1 MNEPTLSRQ
10 TVAYMIQIFDSMYQE
25 VTPLVRGMFDIEQL
39 ATTLFAMGLDQ
50 QFISVCRHGFGWD
63 FKRLFPAL
71 YEGSFFSRYDDGK
84 VLGQAR
90 LKGFAT
96 FLCGAFAQ
104 YPNLRTKLNDQFDQS
119 LLRDGYRFDGQ
130 CLVEV
135 TADTSVPQEL
145 ANLPNRES
153 LVDDVSS
160 EMRDGCVAVLFIDLD
175 HFKEVNDR
183 LSHAHG
189 DECLVSIVRT
199 ISDVLRHRG
208 KLYRVGG
215 DEFCAMLPNF
225 TTDEAETTAERV
237 RKTIDALPPFGGRV
251 KVTTTIGVA
260 ASDRKGSSA
269 DALVKAADE
278 AMYVAKHT
286 GKNRV
291 RTWPPDKKEAAEADA
306 NRHRQRN
313 RR

>member
-84 VLGQAR
+84 VLGQAH
-90 LKGFAT
+90 LKAFAI
-96 FLCGAFAQ
+96 FLSGAFAQ
-104 YPNLRTKLNDQFDQS
+104 HRNLRTHLNDQFEKS
-119 LLRDGYRFDGQ
+119 LLRDGYRFDGRS
-130 CLVEV
+130 LVEV

-145 ANLPNRES
+145 ANLPDRKS
-153 LVDDVSS
+153 LVDDLSQ
-160 EMRDGCVAVLFIDLD
+160 MRDGCVAVLFIDLD

-189 DECLVSIVRT
+189 DECLVSIVGT
-199 ISDVLRHRG
+199 VSDVLRHRG

-215 DEFCAMLPNF
+215 DEFCAMLPNS
-225 TTDEAETTAERV
+225 TTDEAEATAERI
-237 RKTIDALPPFGGRV
+237 RKTIDALPLFGGRV
-251 KVTTTIGVA
+251 KVTTSIGVA

-269 DALVKAADE
+269 NALVKAADE

-291 RTWPPDKKEAAEADA
+291 RTWPPDKKEVAEADA
-306 NRHRQRN
+306 NRHRRGN
-313 RR
+313 GR